1 MNVSFFADTKEFAMS
16 DSIPPVS
23 QSRIASALPPVGRTS
38 YAQPTRS
45 TPGRGSDSV
54 EFSRTAQL
62 LSKLAELPDVRQGLI
77 DRVKGEIAA
86 GTYETPEK
94 IEAAVNGLL
103 GDANE
108 SSESGQG

>member
-1 MNVSFFADTKEFAMS
+1 MSSLADTKEFAMS

-23 QSRIASALPPVGRTS
+23 QSRIASALPAIGRTS

-77 DRVKGEIAA
+77 DRVKSEIAS
-86 GTYETPEK
+86 GNYETPEK
-94 IEAAVNGLL
+94 IDAAVNGLL
-103 GDANE
+103 GDIDD
-108 SSESGQG
+108 SSEPSAG